1 MVRSRGTAAALV
13 AVLSLTGCAQ
23 QPAPAGP
30 VPSATRAPEPLRVS
44 LCDAPGDLAAWMRAD
59 GLPVAE
65 ARCTAEPT
73 DARPLR
79 AYGKWSFPP
88 SGRGTPHVESVE
100 IAVFADRGP
109 DGGSAFDDLRAAYPP
124 HEQRTVAGHY
134 AKVAH
139 GRGRTLINLPELPEP
154 LDITITTAMTG
165 ATDAEHARIRAGHL
179 RALEQLVATVARR

>member
-23 QPAPAGP
+23 PTAPAGP
-30 VPSATRAPEPLRVS
+30 APTTTRTAEPLRVS
-44 LCDAPGDLAAWMRAD
+44 LCDAPGDVVAWMRAD
-59 GLPVAE
+59 GLAVAE

-73 DARPLR
+73 DTRPLR
-79 AYGKWSFPP
+79 AYGKWAFPP

-100 IAVFADRGP
+100 IAVFADRGK
-109 DGGSAFDDLRAAYPP
+109 DGGSAFDDLKAAYPP

-139 GRGRTLINLPELPEP
+139 GRGRTLIALPELPEP

-165 ATDAEHARIRAGHL
+165 ATDAEYARIRAGHL
-179 RALEQLVATVARR
+179 GALEQLVAALVRT